1 MTHHTPKEVLHWC
14 WPECTLRHSN
24 TPAEICIY
32 TNASAARWWMSRSKF
47 WLSHQKHPMLEA
59 QSYMELVI
67 ESTKAV
73 FSSNLQSCEHAHS
86 VKPPWGSISLLTL
99 QTTFVLGNLKLLLC
113 MTNQLIFCLFPMKKN
128 TANLYFF
135 SKKKSIDI
143 VCIFFQVARLKAT
156 EWPCIITPSCKLI
169 SLYNPLL
176 IQKY

>member
-14 WPECTLRHSN
+14 GPECTLRHSN

-113 MTNQLIFCLFPMKKN
+113 MTNQLIFCLFPMKKKYCKS
-128 TANLYFF
+128 LFF